1 MEYGR
6 LIYLDNAAT
15 TFPKPPE
22 VYGESVKAMIGYGGN
37 PGRGSHSLSVAA
49 AKKIYECREIA
60 AELFGVSDPER
71 VIFTLNTTCGLN
83 TVIKGIV
90 RSGDHILFSDIEH
103 NAVYRPIYKMA
114 DQGRITYDVLHSY
127 PNISEN
133 RTRAICSD
141 MVRKLRKNT
150 RLLVCNHASN
160 ICSMQMPIKEIAELC
175 KRSGVRFV
183 VDGAQSAG
191 HERIRVDEMGIDALC
206 VPGHKG
212 LYGIQG
218 SGMIILGRGMKLET
232 LIEGGNG
239 VNSLDGRMPD
249 FSPERY
255 EAGTLPTPAVA
266 GLCEGMKFVR
276 SVGEEIIAERE
287 KALFRQTRERL
298 GNIERVKIY
307 LPQYEGSVLLFN
319 IDGISGEEVGER
331 LSREGIYVRS
341 GYHCSAVGHR
351 TLGTE
356 RIGGVRVSFGVFN
369 DREDVEA
376 LCEAVSRIAKEK

>member
-1 MEYGR
+1 
-6 LIYLDNAAT
+6 
-15 TFPKPPE
+15 
-22 VYGESVKAMIGYGGN
+22 
-37 PGRGSHSLSVAA
+37 
-49 AKKIYECREIA
+49 
-60 AELFGVSDPER
+60 
-71 VIFTLNTTCGLN
+71 
-83 TVIKGIV
+83 
-90 RSGDHILFSDIEH
+90 
-103 NAVYRPIYKMA
+103 
-114 DQGRITYDVLHSY
+114 
-127 PNISEN
+127 
-133 RTRAICSD
+133 
-141 MVRKLRKNT
+141 
-150 RLLVCNHASN
+150 
-160 ICSMQMPIKEIAELC
+160 MPIKEIAELC

-331 LSREGIYVRS
+331 LSREGICVRS

-369 DREDVEA
+369 DREDVET